1 MNLVRYG
8 NQLDQALPLRL
19 FRSVF
24 EEGVEGDMEGVMDG
38 NMKMVIKGNME
49 GVHTV
54 PQVGWV
60 AYEI

>member
-8 NQLDQALPLRL
+8 NQLDQALPL

-38 NMKMVIKGNME
+38 NMKRVMEGNME